1 MPWMVD
7 SPVCKLHAGKSP
19 ACSSWER
26 AHPPA
31 PCHSPRTDCSL
42 SMDHPFPYLS
52 GWCSDSSFLA
62 DFPGSHQ
69 SGCWSSM
76 WFSARRKVSSP
87 AEKPCQPP
95 PFTLHQPQGWS
106 WPHLRLG
113 DHPQSSFS
121 GAGKPIWPSLPS
133 WDLFW
138 GLWDLPSTSKHVIVT
153 PCKGTR
159 EIRRPFPRV
168 QLMNSSSLTLP

>member
-1 MPWMVD
+1 MQASRWEEPCMQFLGAS
-7 SPVCKLHAGKSP
+7 SPSRSLSP
-19 ACSSWER
+19 SQDWLL
-26 AHPPA
+26 
-31 PCHSPRTDCSL
+31 SL

-69 SGCWSSM
+69 SGFWSSM

-113 DHPQSSFS
+113 DHPQSSFP
-121 GAGKPIWPSLPS
+121 GAGKPTWPSLPS